1 MTVTRSQ
8 AAGPSAVPGRPDQ
21 GGPPPPAT
29 GPAAEST
36 AASVPALQ
44 AGVEVAVPGGLPPP
58 AGGAAPSVPAL
69 PAGAAAATIPGGL
82 PPSAAGPSMV
92 IPDILPPPPQL
103 PADTQGMMALL
114 QQMLQ
119 TQRVQAEAQQ
129 RQTEVL
135 RQTMEN
141 SHQLAMAAVER
152 SAPTTAEGAPAQ
164 QQGQGRPGTHLDF
177 RKMGPRD
184 FRGTE
189 GILYADDWL
198 EDVQRCLELAEVP
211 RALWVASAASQF
223 FDIALT
229 WYRTDPRASVRGI
242 SWEDFR
248 KLFKEKFYPDVALTA
263 LEGQFVSLVQGSSS
277 VDEYAAEFFRLSR
290 FAPSLI
296 QDEGCKARKFRR
308 GLIHAV
314 RTRTSG
320 RRDATFE
327 QILMEAQ
334 IAEEDFGLKPK
345 RSSDAMG
352 SSSSA
357 GPTKRPHFQQ
367 RQYQQHQPQLQ
378 IQQAPARAQ
387 QLQGQGRRPATQC
400 SYCGKTGHTAEVCR
414 KRLGACLYCGAP
426 DHQLR
431 DCPTRGGKGVQ
442 DRGQPA
448 RGPVVQQRGL
458 PLQTQQQRF
467 QQHQRGAPAGRV
479 FALTAEEEA
488 EPVGDVGEDDLE
500 DDCPTYYGAETEEH
514 DLDRG
519 LLVEPLDFA
528 HPE

>member
-1 MTVTRSQ
+1 
-8 AAGPSAVPGRPDQ
+8 
-21 GGPPPPAT
+21 
-29 GPAAEST
+29 
-36 AASVPALQ
+36 
-44 AGVEVAVPGGLPPP
+44 
-58 AGGAAPSVPAL
+58 
-69 PAGAAAATIPGGL
+69 
-82 PPSAAGPSMV
+82 
-92 IPDILPPPPQL
+92 
-103 PADTQGMMALL
+103 MMALL
-114 QQMLQ
+114 HQMLQ
-119 TQRVQAEAQQ
+119 TQQ

-152 SAPTTAEGAPAQ
+152 GAPTTAEGAPAQ

-177 RKMGPRD
+177 RKMIPQD

-198 EDVQRCLELAEVP
+198 EDVQRSLELAEVP
-211 RALWVASAASQF
+211 RALWVTSAASQF

-229 WYRTDPRASVRGI
+229 WYRTDPRASERGL

-248 KLFKEKFYPDVALTA
+248 KLFKEKFYPDVAVSA
-263 LEGQFVSLVQGSSS
+263 LEGQFASLEQGSSS

-334 IAEEDFGLKPK
+334 IAEKDFGLKPK
-345 RSSDAMG
+345 RSSDALG

-357 GPTKRPHFQQ
+357 GPAKRPHFQQ
-367 RQYQQHQPQLQ
+367 RQFQQHQPQLQ
-378 IQQAPARAQ
+378 IQQAPVRAQ
-387 QLQGQGRRPATQC
+387 QHQGQGRRQDVQC
-400 SYCGKTGHTAEVCR
+400 TFCKKMGHTREACRMKLGVC
-414 KRLGACLYCGAP
+414 LFCGAP
-426 DHQLR
+426 DHQVR
-431 DCPTRGGKGVQ
+431 DCAVRAASQTGQGRVQQARGG
-442 DRGQPA
+442 
-448 RGPVVQQRGL
+448 QQGHAFTMAVES
-458 PLQTQQQRF
+458 TQ
-467 QQHQRGAPAGRV
+467 AV
-479 FALTAEEEA
+479 AEQSA
-488 EPVGDVGEDDLE
+488 DDLKA
-500 DDCPTYYGAETEEH
+500 DCPTYYGIESDGL

-519 LLVEPLDFA
+519 LVVEPLDFA

>member
-1 MTVTRSQ
+1 MTRSQ
-8 AAGPSAVPGRPDQ
+8 AAGPSTVPERSDP
-21 GGPPPPAT
+21 GGLPPPAT
-29 GPAAEST
+29 EAAVER
-36 AASVPALQ
+36 AVASVPALQ
-44 AGVEVAVPGGLPPP
+44 AGVAAAVSGGLPPP
-58 AGGAAPSVPAL
+58 AGGAAVQGAATSVLAL
-69 PAGAAAATIPGGL
+69 PAGAPAAMVSGGL
-82 PPSAAGPSMV
+82 PPPAARPSMV
-92 IPDILPPPPQL
+92 IPDILPLPPQL

-119 TQRVQAEAQQ
+119 TQQ

-152 SAPTTAEGAPAQ
+152 GAPATVEEAPAQ

-177 RKMGPRD
+177 RKMNPRD

-189 GILYADDWL
+189 CILYADDWL
-198 EDVQRCLELAEVP
+198 EDVQQSLELAEVP
-211 RALWVASAASQF
+211 RGLWVTSAASQF

-229 WYRTDPRASVRGI
+229 WYRTDPRTSVRGI

-263 LEGQFVSLVQGSSS
+263 LEGQFASLEQRSSS

-290 FAPSLI
+290 FAPSLV

-345 RSSDAMG
+345 RSSDALG

-357 GPTKRPHFQQ
+357 GPGKCPHPQQ
-367 RQYQQHQPQLQ
+367 RQFQQQQPQMQ
-378 IQQAPARAQ
+378 FQQAPARAQ
-387 QLQGQGRRPATQC
+387 QHQGRGQRSATQC
-400 SYCGKTGHTAEVCR
+400 TFCGKPGHTREVCW
-414 KRLGACLYCGAP
+414 KRLCVCLYCGVP

-431 DCPTRGGKGVQ
+431 DYHASGILRDQDGVQQARGG
-442 DRGQPA
+442 
-448 RGPVVQQRGL
+448 QQGRAFAMTVE
-458 PLQTQQQRF
+458 PTQ
-467 QQHQRGAPAGRV
+467 AV
-479 FALTAEEEA
+479 AEQIA
-488 EPVGDVGEDDLE
+488 DDLE
-500 DDCPTYYGAETEEH
+500 ADCPTYYGIESDGL
-514 DLDRG
+514 DLDSG
-519 LLVEPLDFA
+519 LVVEPLDFA